1 MLILLF
7 AARLLAA
14 EVLDNAAVVRMVGAG
29 LGADVVTLKIERS
42 QARFDTSADA
52 LIALKAAHVPDGVIR
67 AMLMKESAP
76 VIAAPAVADVAQVAE
91 PAPVPTVPLAATPS
105 SAAAPSAAAPPAV
118 PLAARPSP
126 ARRAEDVCANVK
138 FYTTSNDG
146 LAWVPSNVCV
156 GETGVSVDEQTI
168 ALSDIVAQCSNKPA
182 ALVLGGS
189 LLRGDQE
196 WWLGDGKETLKF
208 RGKPEELERLA
219 AALTHAGG
227 SIPRGGCGDREI
239 RKRLTR

>member
-7 AARLLAA
+7 AARLFAA
-14 EVLDNAAVVRMVGAG
+14 EVLDNAAVIRMVGAG

-42 QARFDTSADA
+42 QARFDTSTDA

-67 AMLMKESAP
+67 TMLMKENAP
-76 VIAAPAVADVAQVAE
+76 LVAAPAPTDVA
-91 PAPVPTVPLAATPS
+91 PV
-105 SAAAPSAAAPPAV
+105 AAPAPAV
-118 PLAARPSP
+118 PLATTSSP
-126 ARRAEDVCANVK
+126 APMSVAAPLATFPPAARQREDVCASVK
-138 FYTTSNDG
+138 FYTTGNDG
-146 LAWVPSNVCV
+146 LAWLPSSVCV
-156 GETGVSVDEQTI
+156 GDAGVSVDEQTV

-196 WWLGDGKETLKF
+196 WWIASAQETLKF
-208 RGKPEELERLA
+208 RGKPEDLERLA